1 MLLLRY
7 VNEEGGNVDRERNIL
22 VAEDDDDI
30 NRLLCD
36 IIRKNGWGAQ
46 PAYSGTEAMLY
57 IDRGGWNLIL
67 LDLMMPGMPGEEI
80 LDRVAG
86 SSGTPVIVIS
96 AKGARETRIS
106 ALHDGADD
114 FIDKPFDV
122 DEVEARIESVLRRY
136 ERSGER
142 VPKMLTHKDIVL
154 NPDTKAVEVAGRPI
168 TLTARE
174 YMILVTLM
182 SRPDKVFSKENIFE
196 SVWGE
201 PFHGDENTVNV
212 HMSNLRSKLAE
223 ANPDGAYIDT
233 VWGMGYRMKS

>member
-1 MLLLRY
+1 
-7 VNEEGGNVDRERNIL
+7 
-22 VAEDDDDI
+22 
-30 NRLLCD
+30 
-36 IIRKNGWGAQ
+36 
-46 PAYSGTEAMLY
+46 
-57 IDRGGWNLIL
+57 
-67 LDLMMPGMPGEEI
+67 
-80 LDRVAG
+80 VAG

>member
-1 MLLLRY
+1 MNRK
-7 VNEEGGNVDRERNIL
+7 RNIL
-22 VAEDDDDI
+22 VVEDDDDI

-36 IIRKNGWGAQ
+36 IIHKNGWGAQ
-46 PAYSGTEAMLY
+46 PAVSGTEAALY
-57 IDRGGWNLIL
+57 IDRGEWDLIL
-67 LDLMMPGMPGEEI
+67 LDLMLPGMAGEEI

-86 SSGTPVIVIS
+86 SSVTPIIVIS

-106 ALHDGADD
+106 ALLGGADD

-122 DEVEARIESVLRRY
+122 DEVAARIQSVLRRY
-136 ERSGER
+136 EKAGEHGDK
-142 VPKMLTHKDIVL
+142 VLAHKDIVIET
-154 NPDTKAVEVAGRPI
+154 DSKAVEVAGRPLA
-168 TLTARE
+168 LTARE
-174 YMILVTLM
+174 YTILVTLM
-182 SRPDKVFSKENIFE
+182 SRPDKVFSKANIFE

-212 HMSNLRSKLAE
+212 HMSNLRSKLAK

>member
-1 MLLLRY
+1 MNRK
-7 VNEEGGNVDRERNIL
+7 RNIL
-22 VAEDDDDI
+22 VVEDDDDI

-36 IIRKNGWGAQ
+36 IIHKNGWGAK
-46 PAYSGTEAMLY
+46 PAYSGTEAALY
-57 IDRGGWNLIL
+57 IDRGEWDLIL
-67 LDLMMPGMPGEEI
+67 LDLMLPGMAGEEI

-106 ALHDGADD
+106 ALRSGADD

-122 DEVEARIESVLRRY
+122 DEVAARIESVLRRY
-136 ERSGER
+136 ESTGER
-142 VPKMLTHKDIVL
+142 GPKVLAHKDIVL
-154 NPDTKAVEVAGRPI
+154 DPDSKTVEVAGRPLA
-168 TLTARE
+168 LTARE
-174 YMILVTLM
+174 YTILVTLM
-182 SRPDKVFSKENIFE
+182 TRPDKVFSKANIFE

-212 HMSNLRSKLAE
+212 HMSNLRSKLAK